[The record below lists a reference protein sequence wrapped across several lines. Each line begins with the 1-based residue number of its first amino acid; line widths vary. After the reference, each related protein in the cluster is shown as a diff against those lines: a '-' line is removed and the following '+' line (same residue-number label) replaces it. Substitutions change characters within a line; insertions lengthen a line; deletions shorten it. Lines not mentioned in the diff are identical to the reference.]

1 MVGIDRLHY
10 IKALPQKILLYNHP
24 ELHGNVVFIKIAVP
38 SREDVL
44 EYQNLD
50 RVVYTR
56 FVEVGRAVLV
66 NYGPDAGKIA
76 VIVDIVDH
84 SRVLVDG
91 PTTGVARQVLSYKR
105 FSLTDIVV
113 AVPRTAG
120 THAVKKALEKA
131 DVEGLWAK
139 TSWAKKLA
147 VRKVR
152 QNLSDFDRFKLMIA
166 RKQKRAIIGKQFA
179 KLRKAALKAG
189 QL

>member
-1 MVGIDRLHY
+1 M
-10 IKALPQKILLYNHP
+10 
-24 ELHGNVVFIKIAVP
+24 
-38 SREDVL
+38 
-44 EYQNLD
+44 
-50 RVVYTR
+50 VYTR